1 LQEKQ
6 NMIRSKKHEAAVV
19 LLALGSPLGLAH
31 ADEVALPTVKVSGQ
45 SESDDIKV
53 DRLSSPKFSQP
64 LVDTPQTVTVIDQA
78 LMQQQGAVTL
88 TEALRNT
95 PGVSTFYLGENGNT
109 STGDSVYMRGYDAS
123 SSIYVDGVQDLGAIS
138 RDMFNIDQVEVIKGA
153 AGTDYGVASPSGSIN
168 LVTKQANLQNST
180 AGSLELGHSYTR
192 ATADVN
198 RALDGVKGGAIR
210 INVMGQKADVPGRDS
225 VENKR
230 AGVAASLALGLGTP
244 NRLWFD
250 AMYLKQNNV
259 PDGGVPTIG
268 LPGYTSPDPTRPYLS
283 TAPAVDPSNFY
294 GTDSDY
300 QKVTSSRYT
309 LTLEHDF
316 SSNTTLR
323 NVTRWAQT
331 QNDYL
336 LTSFMGSAANWLTP
350 NPDDVST
357 WSIARYLPTLLNQKN
372 TILTNQTSLKTQ
384 LQTGAIKHDVLA
396 GVEFTQS
403 KQTNLSYATQ
413 GAWPAANL
421 YAPDPDVTGLTWH
434 LNGGHAEGVSNTA
447 AIYAFDTAHLTD
459 RWLVTGGVR
468 LDHYRTTYDSTQAC
482 GTGRRAPVCP
492 GGVSTGTLVN
502 AADLSTSGNAVS
514 WKLGTVYKLTP
525 DSSLYVNYA
534 NAELPPGSSNFQLSS
549 SANSANNPN
558 YAPQKTKTVE
568 AGAKWDALDGRLGL
582 AAAVY
587 HTQVLNG
594 IVQDP
599 VSLQYYQTGKQRVQ
613 GVELS
618 AVGNI
623 TPDWQVNAGWT
634 LMDTKVTSGPAVGND
649 PSDDQLNYTPRT
661 AFTSWTSYRVTP
673 KFTIGGG
680 PRYTSMLQRG
690 KDGAVGTPRYADSY
704 WVVDAMASYQLTK
717 AMSLQLNVYNLF
729 DKEYVAAINKSGYR
743 YTPGMPRTVRLST
756 TVKF

>member
-1 LQEKQ
+1 
-6 NMIRSKKHEAAVV
+6 MIRSKKHEAAVV
-19 LLALGSPLGLAH
+19 LLALGSAPLGAAQ
-31 ADEVALPTVKVSGQ
+31 ADEVALPTVNVSEQ
-45 SESDDIKV
+45 SERNDIKV
-53 DRLSSPKFSQP
+53 DQLSSQKFSQP
-64 LVDTPQTVTVIDQA
+64 LVDTPQTITIIDQA
-78 LMQQQGAVTL
+78 LIKQQGATTL

-109 STGDSVYMRGYDAS
+109 TTGDSVYMRGYDAS

-138 RDMFNIDQVEVIKGA
+138 RDMFNIEQVEVIKGA
-153 AGTDYGVASPSGSIN
+153 SGTDYGVSSPSGSIN
-168 LVTKQANLQNST
+168 LVTKQANMRDST
-180 AGSLELGHSYTR
+180 AGSLELGQSYTR

-198 RALDGVKGGAIR
+198 RALDGVKGGAVR

-225 VENKR
+225 LENNR
-230 AGVAASLALGLGTP
+230 GGVAASVALGLGTA

-268 LPGYTSPDPTRPYLS
+268 LPGYTSPDPTRPFLAN
-283 TAPAVDPSNFY
+283 APAVDPSNFY

-300 QKVTSSRYT
+300 QKVTASRYT

-316 SSNTTLR
+316 NPNTTLR

-350 NPDDVST
+350 NPANPST
-357 WSIARYLPTLLNQKN
+357 WTLARSLPTFLNQQN
-372 TILTNQTSLKTQ
+372 TILTNQTSLKTK
-384 LQTGAIKHDVLA
+384 LQTGSIQHDALV

-403 KQTNLSYATQ
+403 KQNNLSYATQ

-421 YAPDPDVTGLTWH
+421 YAPNPGVAGLTWD

-447 AIYAFDTAHLTD
+447 AIYAFDTAHLTE

-468 LDHYRTTYDSTQAC
+468 LDHYRTSYTSVQAC
-482 GTGRRAPVCP
+482 GVGRGAPVCT
-492 GGVSTGTLVN
+492 GGAATGTLVN

-514 WKLGTVYKLTP
+514 WKLGTVYKITP
-525 DSSLYVNYA
+525 DSSVYVNYA
-534 NAELPPGSSNFQLSS
+534 NAQLPPGSSNFQLSS
-549 SANSANNPN
+549 RANAANNPD
-558 YAPQKTKTVE
+558 YAPQKTKTIE

-587 HTQVLNG
+587 HTEVLNG

-623 TPDWQVNAGWT
+623 TPDWQINAGWT
-634 LMDTKVTSGPAVGND
+634 LMDTKVTSGTAVGND
-649 PSDDQLNYTPRT
+649 PDDYQLNYTPRT
-661 AFTSWTSYRVTP
+661 AFTAWTSYRVTP
-673 KFTIGGG
+673 KLTIGGG

-690 KDGAVGTPRYADSY
+690 KDGAVGTPQYADSY

-729 DKEYVAAINKSGYR
+729 NKEYVAAINKSGYR
-743 YTPGMPRTVRLST
+743 YTPGAPRTVRLT
-756 TVKF
+756 AAVKF